1 MRYISTIEAMD
12 RLNTFGMTEH
22 EVIQEFKG
30 RLKCEI
36 DGNMGDLIINWKN
49 EDVVI
54 LPLGQKTAFL
64 FVYGQ
69 ELKCSYEDLPQI
81 EYKNEKWQ
89 LKET

>member
-12 RLNTFGMTEH
+12 RLNTFGMTEL
-22 EVIQEFKG
+22 EVIQEFNG
-30 RLKCEI
+30 RLKCEE
-36 DGNMGDLIINWKN
+36 DGDMGDLIINWKN

-54 LPLGQKTAFL
+54 LPLGKKTAIL

-81 EYKNEKWQ
+81 EYKNDKWQ